1 MRGGYSARHSLEG
14 DDELPAKL
22 NKTAVIT
29 GASSGLGAEFARQL
43 AARGYDL
50 ILTAR
55 REDRLRQLHDDLTA
69 SFGIGVSTIPAD
81 LSEMASIEHI
91 AQAIASTSNIEIL
104 INNAGYALLGRFY
117 RVDVAKELAQLKVHT
132 IAPVMFCRAALP
144 GMVSRDVGAIINVAS
159 LAGFISVRNVLYNST
174 KSFLVNFSEALQL
187 ELRKT
192 HIHVQ
197 ALCPGYVATEF
208 HDTAE
213 FAQFSFRA
221 VPRFLWLSSQQ
232 VVSES
237 LAALNR
243 GKVICIPRNVYKII
257 AFLGRNRLTAGLID
271 KASVYILRKGK
282 S

>member
-1 MRGGYSARHSLEG
+1 M
-14 DDELPAKL
+14 PAKL
-22 NKTAVIT
+22 NKTALIT

-43 AARGYDL
+43 AAKGYDL
-50 ILTAR
+50 ILVAR
-55 REDRLRQLHDDLTA
+55 REDRLSELHRTLTA
-69 SFGIGVSTIPAD
+69 TFGINVNAIPAD
-81 LSEMASIEHI
+81 LSDMAAIDHI
-91 AQAIASTSNIEIL
+91 SQVITVTSNLELL

-117 RVDVAKELAQLKVHT
+117 RVDIAKELAQLRVHT
-132 IAPVMFCRAALP
+132 VAPVMFCRAALP
-144 GMVSRDVGAIINVAS
+144 GMVSRDAGAIINVAS

-197 ALCPGYVATEF
+197 ALCPGYVTTEF

-213 FAQFSFRA
+213 FAQFSFRS

-243 GKVICIPRNVYKII
+243 GKVICIPGNIYKLIG
-257 AFLGRNRLTAGLID
+257 FLGRNSLTARLID